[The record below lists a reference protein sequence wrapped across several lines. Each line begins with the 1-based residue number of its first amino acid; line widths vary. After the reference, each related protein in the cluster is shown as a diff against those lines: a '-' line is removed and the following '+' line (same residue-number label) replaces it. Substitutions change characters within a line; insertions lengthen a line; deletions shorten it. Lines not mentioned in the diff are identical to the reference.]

1 MLPPTMI
8 FVAKMTKR
16 QTKTDILSV
25 SGHRYIVC
33 IMMSDNNKDNN

>member
-1 MLPPTMI
+1 MLPYPTI

-16 QTKTDILSV
+16 QIETDILSV
-25 SGHRYIVC
+25 FGHRYIVC

>member
-1 MLPPTMI
+1 MLPTVMI

-25 SGHRYIVC
+25 SGYRYIVC
-33 IMMSDNNKDNN
+33 IMMTDNNKDNN

>member
-1 MLPPTMI
+1 MLPTAMI
-8 FVAKMTKR
+8 FVVKMTKM

-25 SGHRYIVC
+25 SGYRYIVC

>member
-1 MLPPTMI
+1 MLPPAMI

-16 QTKTDILSV
+16 QTATDILSV
-25 SGHRYIVC
+25 SEHRYIVC

>member
-1 MLPPTMI
+1 MLPYPTI

>member
-1 MLPPTMI
+1 MLPPAVI

-16 QTKTDILSV
+16 QTVTDILSV

>member
-1 MLPPTMI
+1 MLPTAMI

-25 SGHRYIVC
+25 FGRRHIVC

>member
-1 MLPPTMI
+1 MLPPAMI

-16 QTKTDILSV
+16 QTVTDILSV
-25 SGHRYIVC
+25 SRHRNIVC

>member
-1 MLPPTMI
+1 MLPYPTI
-8 FVAKMTKR
+8 FVVKMTKR

-25 SGHRYIVC
+25 FGHRYIVC

>member
-1 MLPPTMI
+1 MLPSAII

-25 SGHRYIVC
+25 SGYRYIVC

>member
-1 MLPPTMI
+1 MLPSAMI

-16 QTKTDILSV
+16 QTETDILSV

>member
-1 MLPPTMI
+1 MLPPAVI

-16 QTKTDILSV
+16 QTETDILSV
-25 SGHRYIVC
+25 SGYRYIVC